1 MGDADE
7 GRPLSSSSPSDC
19 LTALYW
25 VGYYQHTIQ
34 FAHSPRQDTK
44 GRDREG
50 PRDED
55 EGADEKEE
63 PNSYRPPLLPGL
75 FCSIQGGVSNISP
88 YTRIHTSGVLFHLLL
103 FMYLLLP
110 SSIQTPTHHMSCY
123 RILSIYRSFLLLLYL
138 LCVISANH
146 P

>member
-1 MGDADE
+1 MKV
-7 GRPLSSSSPSDC
+7 GRWCRWPLSSSSPSDC

-63 PNSYRPPLLPGL
+63 PKSYRPLPLPVL
-75 FCSIQGGVSNISP
+75 FYSIQGGVSNISP
-88 YTRIHTSGVLFHLLL
+88 HTRIHTSRVLFHLLL
-103 FMYLLLP
+103 FMYLLLLP

-123 RILSIYRSFLLLLYL
+123 RILSIYRSFCCYIY
-138 LCVISANH
+138 CA
-146 P
+146 

>member
-1 MGDADE
+1 MLMKV
-7 GRPLSSSSPSDC
+7 GRWWPWPLSSSSPSDYMP
-19 LTALYW
+19 ALYW

-88 YTRIHTSGVLFHLLL
+88 HTRIHTSRVLFHLLL
-103 FMYLLLP
+103 FMYLLLLP
-110 SSIQTPTHHMSCY
+110 SSIQTPTHHMSCCCCY
-123 RILSIYRSFLLLLYL
+123 RILSIYRSFCCYIY
-138 LCVISANH
+138 CA
-146 P
+146 

>member
-1 MGDADE
+1 MKV
-7 GRPLSSSSPSDC
+7 GRSVVATFFLIPIRLPDGFVLGRLLS
-19 LTALYW
+19 
-25 VGYYQHTIQ
+25 
-34 FAHSPRQDTK
+34 AHNSVRTRQDTK

-88 YTRIHTSGVLFHLLL
+88 HTRIHTSGVLFHLLL